1 MDDLMLNIFGII
13 SMADNYE
20 ERKVANTE
28 EEVFTLDT
36 AAVTD
41 RSWKYETAVK
51 HKRFNNNQWVILG
64 GCDTKE
70 KAIAMHDKWLALLRQ
85 ELPVL
90 VDYYD
95 HSIYFDDT
103 L

>member
-13 SMADNYE
+13 SMSNNYE

-28 EEVFTLDT
+28 EELFTLDT

-41 RSWKYETAVK
+41 RTWKYETAVEHK
-51 HKRFNNNQWVILG
+51 HFNNNQWIILE
-64 GCDTKE
+64 GCNTKE
-70 KAIAMHDKWLALLRQ
+70 EAIAMHNRWLALLRM

-95 HSIYFDDT
+95 NSIYFKEV
-103 L
+103 

>member
-1 MDDLMLNIFGII
+1 MNDLMFSII
-13 SMADNYE
+13 SMAGNYE
-20 ERKVANTE
+20 ERKVINTKE
-28 EEVFTLDT
+28 ELFTLDT

-41 RSWKYETAVK
+41 RTWKYETAVK
-51 HKRFNNNQWVILG
+51 HNHFNNNQWVILG
-64 GCDTKE
+64 GCETKE
-70 KAIAMHDKWLALLRQ
+70 EAIAMHDKWLTLLRH

-95 HSIYFDDT
+95 NSIYYDDT